1 MVIVLV
7 LLGCLRDG
15 NGPRAWCCTSSCC
28 RRQMCLVTL
37 PPTADRREF
46 RVSSSAWH
54 IEQIESMKKWFSL
67 QEHSRRLC
75 CPGLPAASSRATLL
89 ISPWLHALPSL
100 SCCSQHALIMALNIP
115 LLPSPD
121 APGGRIP
128 SPFTAEVYI
137 LSRTAMEVGYT
148 DDARR
153 AHPSKGILFMT
164 TQRLVFL
171 PEDAAKAGYESLEL
185 PFRGMTREKLHQP
198 IFACNNLTASC
209 AYYEGMPFS
218 GELNYKI
225 VFKNG
230 GIGVFLPLFN
240 RCLGAARQAASAAA
254 AAGDHAWGG
263 SDGVGGVHPEGDAP
277 DAWANEW
284 GAGNLQS
291 AVAAVD
297 PSDPS
302 RLYLTQPVV
311 ESAGTEGRGSMPPL
325 VGGAHASAGGLRRR
339 G

>member
-1 MVIVLV
+1 MLFLV
-7 LLGCLRDG
+7 AVD
-15 NGPRAWCCTSSCC
+15 SSTPAYIHRTHHLCAHCSSYC
-28 RRQMCLVTL
+28 RYIH
-37 PPTADRREF
+37 TA
-46 RVSSSAWH
+46 
-54 IEQIESMKKWFSL
+54 
-67 QEHSRRLC
+67 C
-75 CPGLPAASSRATLL
+75 
-89 ISPWLHALPSL
+89 LHAWLPLPSCVPITL
-100 SCCSQHALIMALNIP
+100 FIMALNIP
-115 LLPSPD
+115 LLSSPD

-128 SPFTAEVYI
+128 SPFTGEVYI
-137 LSRTAMEVGYT
+137 LSRTAMELGYKDGT
-148 DDARR
+148 HRV
-153 AHPSKGILFMT
+153 HPSKGVLFMT

-185 PFRGMTREKLHQP
+185 PFRGMTRETLHQP

-209 AYYEGMPFS
+209 AYYEGMPFT
-218 GELNYKI
+218 GELSFKI

-254 AAGDHAWGG
+254 SAGDHPGG
-263 SDGVGGVHPEGDAP
+263 GGEGVGGVLPEGDAP

-311 ESAGTEGRGSMPPL
+311 SDAETEGRGSMPPL
-325 VGGAHASAGGLRRR
+325 VEGAHASAGGLRRR

>member
-1 MVIVLV
+1 M
-7 LLGCLRDG
+7 R
-15 NGPRAWCCTSSCC
+15 
-28 RRQMCLVTL
+28 TL
-37 PPTADRREF
+37 PAPG
-46 RVSSSAWH
+46 RVAQL
-54 IEQIESMKKWFSL
+54 IL
-67 QEHSRRLC
+67 RL
-75 CPGLPAASSRATLL
+75 LLHASPL
-89 ISPWLHALPSL
+89 LHALSL
-100 SCCSQHALIMALNIP
+100 LPFSSTHHAFVMALNIP
-115 LLPSPD
+115 LLQAPD

-128 SPFTAEVYI
+128 SPFTGEVYI
-137 LSRTAMEVGYT
+137 LSRTAMELGYT
-148 DDARR
+148 DDAHRR
-153 AHPSKGILFMT
+153 AHPAKGVLFMT

-185 PFRGMTREKLHQP
+185 PFRGMTREHLHQP
-198 IFACNNLTASC
+198 IFSCNNLTAAC

-218 GELNYKI
+218 GELNFKI

-240 RCLGAARQAASAAA
+240 RCLGAARHAASAAA
-254 AAGDHAWGG
+254 AAGDYAGG
-263 SDGVGGVHPEGDAP
+263 GGGGGGVGAVYPEGGAP

-284 GAGNLQS
+284 GAGNLQG

-311 ESAGTEGRGSMPPL
+311 EGAGAEGRGSMPPL
-325 VGGAHASAGGLRRR
+325 VGGGGHASAGGLRHR